1 MWVVDL
7 HEDVITTIQGER
19 SLDFGQVCPHLHGDL
34 PSWRKGDYKIV
45 VGAIFSLRRHWGTY
59 LSEDAIKHVL
69 RAAEKTRELAEQFAD
84 DLMILETQKDLERC
98 LASNRIGILLAY
110 EGAYELTDV
119 WLLRALYR
127 IGVRILGLT
136 WNVSNLWATGA
147 GDPHDQGLT
156 PFGRQMVE
164 KASDL
169 GFILDLAH
177 ASPKT
182 YADVLEMDIR
192 PPIVSHT
199 GILKQP
205 KKTRNISWDVTRRVM
220 EKGGI
225 VGVALARLFFED
237 EQMGFEDLVQTLT
250 ELLQAFPNGLAVGT
264 DFFGFGKEDE
274 IPGIERVEK
283 IQDVVRALGQ
293 AGVSQKTLEAWTHEN
308 AIRYLQTHLPAT

>member
-7 HEDVITTIQGER
+7 HEDVITTIQGEL
-19 SLDFGQVCPHLHGDL
+19 SLDFGQACPHLHGDL
-34 PSWRKGDYKIV
+34 PAWQKGKYKVV

-69 RAAEKTRELAEQFAD
+69 RAAERTRELAEQFSD
-84 DLMILETQKDLERC
+84 HLMLIESRRDLEAC
-98 LASNRIGILLAY
+98 LDSDKIGVILAY
-110 EGAYELTDV
+110 EGAYELTDI

-127 IGVRILGLT
+127 LGIRILGLT
-136 WNVSNLWATGA
+136 WNVSNLWASGA
-147 GDPHDQGLT
+147 GDDHDQGLT
-156 PFGRQMVE
+156 PFGRKMVE

-182 YADVLEMDIR
+182 YQDVLSLEIR

-199 GILKQP
+199 GILKKP
-205 KKTRNISWDVTRRVM
+205 RKKRNISWDLTQRVI

-237 EQMGFEDLVQTLT
+237 AQMGFEALVQVLAD
-250 ELLQAFPNGLAVGT
+250 LLQGFPQGLAVGT
-264 DFFGFGKEDE
+264 DFFGFGKDDE
-274 IPGIERVEK
+274 IPGLERVDR
-283 IQDVVRALGQ
+283 IQDLIRALEHV
-293 AGVSQKTLEAWTHEN
+293 GVPRERLEAWTHGD
-308 AIRYLQTHLPAT
+308 ALRYLRTHLP